1 MAELY
6 DEGIMLDKISNGVNI
21 IPFRVIRVKEDNNSK
36 IYSIMYDR
44 VSETPFMTINETEL
58 NSKCNNGEMAILDI
72 VENGYLSE
80 LPNEEF
86 KKFINPLIDNM
97 IPKLKEELKHL

>member
-36 IYSIMYDR
+36 IYSIMHDR

-58 NSKCNNGEMAILDI
+58 NSKCNNGEMVILDI